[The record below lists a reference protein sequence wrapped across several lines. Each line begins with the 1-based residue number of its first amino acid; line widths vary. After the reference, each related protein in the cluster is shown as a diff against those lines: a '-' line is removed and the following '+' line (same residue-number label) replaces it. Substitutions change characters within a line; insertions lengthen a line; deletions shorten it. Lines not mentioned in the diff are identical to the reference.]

1 MAWVVVVLGA
11 VAVVLAA
18 DWVWGVALARGWVRP
33 RDRRQRGAAA
43 VTLEELQALLGPGK
57 RHELE
62 QRRVELVL
70 RDDEHATGPP
80 GTVVDL
86 ERGTAVVK
94 LPRRHG

>member
-1 MAWVVVVLGA
+1 
-11 VAVVLAA
+11 
-18 DWVWGVALARGWVRP
+18 
-33 RDRRQRGAAA
+33 
-43 VTLEELQALLGPGK
+43 ALLGPGK